1 MGDAGVTKTYREAH
15 LIQANTEKT
24 EIGEGEEIAERARLL
39 VCTEIGGEG
48 REVRGDGVDGEH
60 EDGGADYAEGGES
73 ERFEIAQREFYSEIV
88 YGPDGH
94 DEGDAGDEDESRGTV
109 AVGGFYVHG
118 RGRGEDIGRWDY
130 T

>member
-1 MGDAGVTKTYREAH
+1 M
-15 LIQANTEKT
+15 
-24 EIGEGEEIAERARLL
+24 
-39 VCTEIGGEG
+39 CSEIGGEG

-60 EDGGADYAEGGES
+60 EDGGGDYAEGGES

-94 DEGDAGDEDESRGTV
+94 DDGDAGDEDGARGTA
-109 AVGGFYVHG
+109 AVGRFYVHG
-118 RGRGEDIGRWDY
+118 RGRGQGIGRWDY